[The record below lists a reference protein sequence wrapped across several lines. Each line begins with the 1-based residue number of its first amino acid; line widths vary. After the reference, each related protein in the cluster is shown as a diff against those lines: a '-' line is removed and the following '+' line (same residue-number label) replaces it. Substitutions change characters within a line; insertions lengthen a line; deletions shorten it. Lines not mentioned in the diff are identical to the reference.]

1 MGILDAL
8 NFGPKITYPPEKPAG
23 EPPMYGGSN
32 EDWASYRRQQEM
44 THNNAGLSPQ
54 AMESAAMLDMLAK
67 SIGGGR
73 GTVNPDS
80 VDPFV
85 SMQPEQGGSGRGV
98 VNPASVVPG
107 DPAENGIL
115 GAAFPEVFRRGSLK
129 PTYLNM
135 DNTISND
142 QTSPLKQG
150 DGRKETYFA
159 DTTGGVDRVN
169 ARTKEHGVTAIE
181 RDGKTYMT
189 NINADGS
196 VNKGTGSP
204 NSVGG
209 NGMGSAQ
216 SPVAPGSQSIPNISG
231 DISASIDK
239 LKKTNDF
246 AEARGL
252 IGNLVTSLASS
263 KALMEQ
269 DAIKLAAVKFG
280 LPQLEAEL
288 QKSIQ
293 ADMADPKWYPGIG
306 DSPITAKLRAE
317 IGQANINSR
326 QYAGTYLSSNTSYA
340 SLGAYEKMA
349 NMEYDRIKTATE
361 RTDRLSDA
369 SAETLA
375 RNKLNRIAMAEEEI
389 SALPAAALQR
399 MMILNP
405 ALGVKDADGKLDPIA
420 IAKTMKDGN
429 TKEAVMADPNT
440 LVVLAME
447 RNPAAQALVTRMES
461 GIMKESEVGA
471 KLQDLV
477 KMANSSEF
485 LKTYAE
491 FKFPGKK
498 PDQDAYIADRSSKK
512 LSTDKAGKEEARRQM
527 LMEALEIERSRQTGY
542 ALANITTILPA
553 DGIYAKAIADA
564 RKVTGNTSLENV
576 ALALMKDSTSSQ
588 DAYIKKMM
596 LSQDIQA
603 ALRKR
608 PPSVFGAPDGNQ
620 MQAALIHLTRTPW
633 QATKDILNTQVSI
646 PPFAPILG
654 FASGMAQQYMNEK

>member
-8 NFGPKITYPPEKPAG
+8 SFGPKITYPPEKPAG
-23 EPPMYGGSN
+23 EPPLYGGSAD
-32 EDWASYRRQQEM
+32 DWASYRRQQEM
-44 THNNAGLSPQ
+44 THNNAGLTPR

-80 VDPFV
+80 VTPSPDT
-85 SMQPEQGGSGRGV
+85 QPEQGGSGRGV

-115 GAAFPEVFRRGSLK
+115 GAAFPEVFR
-129 PTYLNM
+129 
-135 DNTISND
+135 
-142 QTSPLKQG
+142 KQPPSG
-150 DGRKETYFA
+150 VVN
-159 DTTGGVDRVN
+159 TTGGVDRVN

-196 VNKGTGSP
+196 VNRGTGSP

-209 NGMGSAQ
+209 NGMGSMQ
-216 SPVAPGSQSIPNISG
+216 SPVAPGSQSIPNISA

-239 LKKTNDF
+239 LKKTTDF

-349 NMEYDRIKTATE
+349 NMEYDRIKTSTE

-429 TKEAVMADPNT
+429 TREAVMADPNT

-461 GIMKESEVGA
+461 GLMKESEVGA

-477 KMANSSEF
+477 KMANSQEF

-498 PDQDAYIADRSSKK
+498 REQEAYVNARSTAK

-527 LMEALEIERSRQTGY
+527 LMEALEVERSRQTGY
-542 ALANITTILPA
+542 ALANITTVLPA

-576 ALALMKDSTSSQ
+576 ALALMKDSTSAQ

-646 PPFAPILG
+646 PPFAPIFGL
-654 FASGMAQQYMNEK
+654 ASGMAQQYMNEK